1 MTQDQYGTYYT
12 QYDQYGPYGQNEEYN
27 EYRKYGECAQCRQKQ
42 GMEDEYLMSGNL
54 QNRYKKYKKQL
65 GKIVQ
70 QNKGGYSRRN
80 NSGIQKKLNK
90 SFHVCPVHGLFGQ
103 GKQGNKYG
111 YIETLKE
118 IRKFKGTDGGEG
130 GIRKISRGYRENM
143 GGRKKEKKYEY
154 IQEKINN
161 IKEENEK
168 EVDNYKFYESRNL
181 SKKKVNNSLN
191 IVNSENNMTGSGNI
205 IGERTRSGI
214 GLSQK
219 MKTLQ
224 LIQSMHS
231 KQGKQSM
238 QSMGMG
244 MQG

>member
-1 MTQDQYGTYYT
+1 M
-12 QYDQYGPYGQNEEYN
+12 
-27 EYRKYGECAQCRQKQ
+27 
-42 GMEDEYLMSGNL
+42 
-54 QNRYKKYKKQL
+54 
-65 GKIVQ
+65 
-70 QNKGGYSRRN
+70 
-80 NSGIQKKLNK
+80 NK

-118 IRKFKGTDGGEG
+118 IRKFKGNDGGEG
-130 GIRKISRGYRENM
+130 GIRKISRGYIENM

-219 MKTLQ
+219 MKSLQ
-224 LIQSMHS
+224 LMQSMHS

-244 MQG
+244 MQGSKGMKESQGSEYSKVYIATMITPVYSNSFNQQRCLNLSGRRICGVCGGNYRGLGKMTSNSQGVVKSCPIHRFNI